1 MESSS
6 WVSRP
11 FYFHF
16 LWFKSSFGPYGFLW
30 LAFLSRV
37 ENANLLFSWVFFS
50 SFHCVRNIRSSART
64 AGAGF
69 GFCCVNA
76 SNSKDLIFSSI
87 RAKLEFVVDIMIF
100 SLFDFR
106 LLILSRTYT
115 SESVSTS
122 VVLLAFS
129 NSNF

>member
-1 MESSS
+1 MKLT
-6 WVSRP
+6 P
-11 FYFHF
+11 IF
-16 LWFKSSFGPYGFLW
+16 LVRFSALFIALEISD
-30 LAFLSRV
+30 RV
-37 ENANLLFSWVFFS
+37 QEEQVLDLVL
-50 SFHCVRNIRSSART
+50 V
-64 AGAGF
+64 
-69 GFCCVNA
+69 VNA
-76 SNSKDLIFSSI
+76 SNSKDLIFSSM

-106 LLILSRTYT
+106 MLRLSRTYT